1 MELTNELLTIL
12 LDVEENEYTEQYT
25 EQQSTEGFWYNV
37 LEQFEAYSLND
48 EPNHDSGIL
57 L

>member
-1 MELTNELLTIL
+1 MELTNEILTIIL
-12 LDVEENEYTEQYT
+12 EVEGNEYTEPT
-25 EQQSTEGFWYNV
+25 KGTTTDSFWSNV
-37 LEQFEAYSLND
+37 LEQFEVYSLND

>member
-1 MELTNELLTIL
+1 MELTNEILTIVL
-12 LDVEENEYTEQYT
+12 EVENDEYAKPAEQIT
-25 EQQSTEGFWYNV
+25 TDDFWNAV

-48 EPNHDSGIL
+48 ESSYTSGIL